1 MSKLKIDNK
10 MIDKAI
16 EQRENMLIE
25 AKKKAENII
34 KKAEAERNRINEVNT
49 KSLEGIIGS
58 ELRAVHD
65 RIVGQAQLEGRR
77 KLLEARM
84 VILNKVYELAK
95 KEIKTIAARKHKDF
109 NYEEILIKLLK
120 EADTGIAD
128 QEYVINAN
136 KKDLD
141 YLRTNIDL
149 ANKAVG
155 GKKLILSEKPLEITG
170 GLIVSNT
177 SGTKSME
184 NTLETRLDAA
194 NQRLQSEMA
203 EKLGVI

>member
-1 MSKLKIDNK
+1 
-10 MIDKAI
+10 
-16 EQRENMLIE
+16 
-25 AKKKAENII
+25 
-34 KKAEAERNRINEVNT
+34 VNT

-84 VILNKVYELAK
+84 VVLNKVYELAK
-95 KEIKTIAARKHKDF
+95 EEIKTIAVGKHKDF

-120 EADTGIAD
+120 EADTSIAD

-149 ANKAVG
+149 ANQAVG

>member
-1 MSKLKIDNK
+1 MSQPKIDNK
-10 MIDKAI
+10 MIDKTI
-16 EQRENMLIE
+16 ELRENMLIE
-25 AKKKAENII
+25 AKERAENII
-34 KKAEAERNRINEVNT
+34 KRAEEERNRINEVSN
-49 KSLEGIIGS
+49 KSIEGIIGS

-84 VILNKVYELAK
+84 EVLNKVYELAK
-95 KEIKTIAARKHKDF
+95 EEVQTIAAGKHKDY
-109 NYEEILIKLLK
+109 NYEDILIKLLK

-128 QEYVINAN
+128 QEYVIDAN

-141 YLRTNIDL
+141 FLKTNIEL
-149 ANKAVG
+149 ANRAVG
-155 GKKLILSEKPLEITG
+155 GKKLILSEIPLEIMG
-170 GLIVSNT
+170 GLIVRNT

-184 NTLETRLDAA
+184 NTLEVRLEAA

>member
-1 MSKLKIDNK
+1 MSRVKIDNK

-16 EQRENMLIE
+16 EQRENMLID
-25 AKKKAENII
+25 AKEKAENII
-34 KKAEAERNRINEVNT
+34 KRAEEERNRINEVSN
-49 KSLEGIIGS
+49 KSIEDIVGS

-84 VILNKVYELAK
+84 EVLNKVYEIAK
-95 KEIKTIAARKHKDF
+95 EEIKTIAAGKHKDY

-120 EADTGIAD
+120 EADEGIAD
-128 QEYVINAN
+128 QEYLVNAN

-141 YLRTNIDL
+141 YLRKNIDL
-149 ANKAVG
+149 ANQAVG
-155 GKKLILSEKPLEITG
+155 GKKLILSERPLEIVG

-177 SGTKSME
+177 RGTKSME